1 MSEYKQGKVV
11 FFSQFKSLFF
21 SYINFNGDY
30 GITYKVRLGYA
41 HKNCNV
47 LYPPP
52 KPHPPPLHQKKT
64 SKISQKKSKRER
76 NNKKKD
82 PSKKIFDTISFTL
95 DAPESAQVKATL
107 GSY

>member
-1 MSEYKQGKVV
+1 M
-11 FFSQFKSLFF
+11 L
-21 SYINFNGDY
+21 IR
-30 GITYKVRLGYA
+30 ITMFYTLHLNPTHPHFTKK
-41 HKNCNV
+41 KN
-47 LYPPP
+47 
-52 KPHPPPLHQKKT
+52 